1 MDAKE
6 LTVKYYELNNYYY
19 DFRQRIEH
27 LEHENRLLN
36 MHIQDLLVDVKMLQ
50 NELKALRQEEGDNA

>member
-6 LTVKYYELNNYYY
+6 LTVKYNELNNYYY

-50 NELKALRQEEGDNA
+50 NELKALR